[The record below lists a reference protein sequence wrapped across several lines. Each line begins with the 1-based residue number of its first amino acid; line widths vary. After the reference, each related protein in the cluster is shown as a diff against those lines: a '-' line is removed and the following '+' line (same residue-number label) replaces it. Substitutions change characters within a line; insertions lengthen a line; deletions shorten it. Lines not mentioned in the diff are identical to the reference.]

1 VPRRRV
7 RERARLGPTLGVSLL
22 LHLAVA
28 VPLIL
33 AGPGKAPALPP
44 IYRVDL
50 IAAPP
55 GPRQEGIVAPQPVA
69 QPAQPPAQ
77 RAPATPPRAERQPQ
91 EMPAPPTQRPP
102 VRTRTPPAP
111 ATPTPAPTTKPA
123 ETPPAQQAGGG
134 PTGGRGTDV
143 ATVRTEGIEFPYPAY
158 LQNIVRQIATRF
170 DPPRRGALSAEV
182 EFLIRRDGSV
192 VGIGMRTR
200 SGNFEFD
207 QEAMGAVEAAAR
219 TNAFG
224 PLPEG
229 YPDDVLPVIF
239 SFDPRVLR

>member
-28 VPLIL
+28 VPLVL
-33 AGPGKAPALPP
+33 ARPDRAPGLPP

-55 GPRQEGIVAPQPVA
+55 GPRQEGIVTPQPTA
-69 QPAQPPAQ
+69 QPERPA
-77 RAPATPPRAERQPQ
+77 PTPPRAERQPQ

-102 VRTRTPPAP
+102 PRTRTPPAP
-111 ATPTPAPTTKPA
+111 ATPTPAPTTKPV
-123 ETPPAQQAGGG
+123 ETAPAQPAGGG
-134 PTGGRGTDV
+134 PTGDRGTDV

-158 LQNIVRQIATRF
+158 LQNIVRQIAQRF

-182 EFLIRRDGSV
+182 TFLLRRDGSV
-192 VGIGMRTR
+192 ADMRISTR

-207 QEAMGAVEAAAR
+207 QEAMGAIEAAAR
-219 TNAFG
+219 AGAFG
-224 PLPEG
+224 PLPDG
-229 YPDDVLPVIF
+229 FPDDVLPVIF

>member
-33 AGPGKAPALPP
+33 ARPDRAPALPP

-50 IAAPP
+50 IAAPA
-55 GPRQEGIVAPQPVA
+55 GPRQAGIVTPQPTA
-69 QPAQPPAQ
+69 QPEQPA
-77 RAPATPPRAERQPQ
+77 ATPPRAERQPQ

-102 VRTRTPPAP
+102 PRTRTPPAP
-111 ATPTPAPTTKPA
+111 ATPTPAPTTKPVESA
-123 ETPPAQQAGGG
+123 PAQPAGGG
-134 PTGGRGTDV
+134 PTGDRGTDV

-158 LQNIVRQIATRF
+158 LQNIVRQIAQRF

-182 EFLIRRDGSV
+182 TFLLRRDGSV
-192 VGIGMRTR
+192 ADIRMRTR
-200 SGNFEFD
+200 SGNYEFD
-207 QEAMGAVEAAAR
+207 QEAMGAIEAAAR
-219 TNAFG
+219 VNAFG
-224 PLPEG
+224 PLPDG
-229 YPDDVLPVIF
+229 FADDVLPVIF

>member
-1 VPRRRV
+1 MPRRRV
-7 RERARLGPTLGVSLL
+7 RERARLAPTLGVSLL

-33 AGPGKAPALPP
+33 ARPRSEAARPP

-55 GPRQEGIVAPQPVA
+55 GPRQEGIVA
-69 QPAQPPAQ
+69 AQPPAQ
-77 RAPATPPRAERQPQ
+77 PEKPAPTPPRAERQPQ

-102 VRTRTPPAP
+102 ARTRTPPAP

-123 ETPPAQQAGGG
+123 QTAPTQQAGGG
-134 PTGGRGTDV
+134 PTGDRGTDV

-158 LQNIVRQIATRF
+158 LQNIVRQIAKRF

-182 EFLIRRDGSV
+182 TFLLRRDGSV
-192 VGIGMRTR
+192 ADIRISAR

-207 QEAMGAVEAAAR
+207 QDAMGAVEAAASAG
-219 TNAFG
+219 AFG
-224 PLPEG
+224 PLPDG
-229 YPDDVLPVIF
+229 FPDDVLPVIF

>member
-1 VPRRRV
+1 V

-33 AGPGKAPALPP
+33 AGPAKAPALPP

-69 QPAQPPAQ
+69 QPEQP
-77 RAPATPPRAERQPQ
+77 APTPPRAERQPQ

-102 VRTRTPPAP
+102 ARTRTPPAP
-111 ATPTPAPTTKPA
+111 ATPTPAPTTTPA
-123 ETPPAQQAGGG
+123 QTAPAQQAGGG

-182 EFLIRRDGSV
+182 TFLLRRDGSV
-192 VGIGMRTR
+192 ADIRITSR

-219 TNAFG
+219 AGAFG

-229 YPDDVLPVIF
+229 FPDDVLPVIF

>member
-1 VPRRRV
+1 MPRRRV
-7 RERARLGPTLGVSLL
+7 RERARLAPTLGVSLL

-33 AGPGKAPALPP
+33 ARPAKAPARPP

-69 QPAQPPAQ
+69 QPKQS
-77 RAPATPPRAERQPQ
+77 APTPPRAERQPQ

-102 VRTRTPPAP
+102 ARTRTPPAP
-111 ATPTPAPTTKPA
+111 ATPTPAPTT
-123 ETPPAQQAGGG
+123 TPPQTAPPQPAGGG

-158 LQNIVRQIATRF
+158 LNNIVRQIAMRF

-182 EFLIRRDGSV
+182 RFLIRRDGSV
-192 VGIGMRTR
+192 TGISMDTR

-207 QEAMGAVEAAAR
+207 QEAMGSVEAAAR
-219 TNAFG
+219 ANAFG
-224 PLPEG
+224 PLPDG
-229 YPDDVLPVIF
+229 YPDDVLPIIF

>member
-1 VPRRRV
+1 MPRRRV

-28 VPLIL
+28 APLVL
-33 AGPGKAPALPP
+33 ARPDRAPALPP

-55 GPRQEGIVAPQPVA
+55 GPRQPGIVTPQPTA
-69 QPAQPPAQ
+69 QPAQP
-77 RAPATPPRAERQPQ
+77 APTPPRAERQPQ

-102 VRTRTPPAP
+102 PRTRTPPAP
-111 ATPTPAPTTKPA
+111 ATPTQAPTTKPVESA
-123 ETPPAQQAGGG
+123 PAQPAGGG
-134 PTGGRGTDV
+134 PTGDRGTDV

-158 LQNIVRQIATRF
+158 LQNIVRQIAQRF

-182 EFLIRRDGSV
+182 TFLLRRDGSV
-192 VGIGMRTR
+192 ADIRLTKR

-207 QEAMGAVEAAAR
+207 QEATGAVEQAGNVA
-219 TNAFG
+219 AFG
-224 PLPEG
+224 PLPDG
-229 YPDDVLPVIF
+229 FPDDVLPVIF

>member
-1 VPRRRV
+1 
-7 RERARLGPTLGVSLL
+7 VSLL

-28 VPLIL
+28 VPLIV
-33 AGPGKAPALPP
+33 AGPSKGPPLPP

-55 GPRQEGIVAPQPVA
+55 GPRQEGIVAPQPRA
-69 QPAQPPAQ
+69 QPEQP
-77 RAPATPPRAERQPQ
+77 APTPPRAERQPQ

-102 VRTRTPPAP
+102 ARTRTPPAP

-123 ETPPAQQAGGG
+123 ETAPAQQAGGG
-134 PTGGRGTDV
+134 PTGGHGTDV
-143 ATVRTEGIEFPYPAY
+143 AMVRTEGIEFPYPAY

-182 EFLIRRDGSV
+182 TFLLRRDGSV
-192 VGIGMRTR
+192 ADIRISSR

-219 TNAFG
+219 ASAFG
-224 PLPEG
+224 PLPDG
-229 YPDDVLPVIF
+229 FPDDVLPVIF

>member
-7 RERARLGPTLGVSLL
+7 RERARLAPTLGVSLL

-33 AGPGKAPALPP
+33 ARPAKAPARPP

-55 GPRQEGIVAPQPVA
+55 GPRQEGIVVPQPQA
-69 QPAQPPAQ
+69 PPERPAP
-77 RAPATPPRAERQPQ
+77 TPPRAERRPE

-111 ATPTPAPTTKPA
+111 ATPTPAPTTKPPP
-123 ETPPAQQAGGG
+123 ETAPAQQAGGG
-134 PTGGRGTDV
+134 PTGDRGTDV

-158 LQNIVRQIATRF
+158 LQNIVRQIAKRF
-170 DPPRRGALSAEV
+170 DQPRRGALSAEV
-182 EFLIRRDGSV
+182 TFLLRRDGSV
-192 VGIGMRTR
+192 ADIRISTR

-207 QEAMGAVEAAAR
+207 QDAMGAVEAAAGAG
-219 TNAFG
+219 AFG
-224 PLPEG
+224 PLPDG
-229 YPDDVLPVIF
+229 FPDDVLPVIF

>member
-7 RERARLGPTLGVSLL
+7 RERTRLAPTLGASLL

-28 VPLIL
+28 IPLVL
-33 AGPGKAPALPP
+33 ARSAPPPARPP

-50 IAAPP
+50 VAAPA
-55 GPRQEGIVAPQPVA
+55 GPRQEGIVAPQP
-69 QPAQPPAQ
+69 QPQPSEPA
-77 RAPATPPRAERQPQ
+77 ATPPRAQRQPE

-102 VRTRTPPAP
+102 PRTRTPPAP
-111 ATPTPAPTTKPA
+111 ATPTPAPTT
-123 ETPPAQQAGGG
+123 TPPQAAPAPQAGGG
-134 PTGGRGTDV
+134 PTGDRGTDV
-143 ATVRTEGIEFPYPAY
+143 ATVRTEGIEFPFPAY
-158 LQNIVRQIATRF
+158 LDNIVRQIAKRF

-182 EFLIRRDGSV
+182 TFLLRRDGSAAD
-192 VGIGMRTR
+192 IRISSR
-200 SGNFEFD
+200 SGNFDFD

-219 TNAFG
+219 TGAFG

-229 YPDDVLPVIF
+229 FPDDVLPVIF

>member
-1 VPRRRV
+1 MPRRRV
-7 RERARLGPTLGVSLL
+7 RERARLAPTLGVSLL

-33 AGPGKAPALPP
+33 ARPEGAPALPP

-50 IAAPP
+50 IAAPA
-55 GPRQEGIVAPQPVA
+55 GPRQAGIVTPQPQA
-69 QPAQPPAQ
+69 QPEQP
-77 RAPATPPRAERQPQ
+77 APTPPRAERQPQ
-91 EMPAPPTQRPP
+91 EMPAPPTQRPVP
-102 VRTRTPPAP
+102 RTRTPPAP
-111 ATPTPAPTTKPA
+111 ATPTPAPTTRPT
-123 ETPPAQQAGGG
+123 ETAPAQPAGGG

-158 LQNIVRQIATRF
+158 LQNIVRQIAQRF

-182 EFLIRRDGSV
+182 TFLLRRDGSV
-192 VGIGMRTR
+192 ADIRISTR

-207 QEAMGAVEAAAR
+207 QEAMGAIEAAAR
-219 TNAFG
+219 AAAFG
-224 PLPEG
+224 PLPDG
-229 YPDDVLPVIF
+229 FPDDVLPVIF

>member
-1 VPRRRV
+1 MPRRRV

-33 AGPGKAPALPP
+33 ARPDRAPALPP

-55 GPRQEGIVAPQPVA
+55 GPRQPGIVTPQPTA
-69 QPAQPPAQ
+69 QPAQPGP
-77 RAPATPPRAERQPQ
+77 TPPRAERQPE

-102 VRTRTPPAP
+102 PRTRTPPAP
-111 ATPTPAPTTKPA
+111 ATPTQAPTTRPVESA
-123 ETPPAQQAGGG
+123 PAQPAGGG
-134 PTGGRGTDV
+134 PTGDRGTDV

-158 LQNIVRQIATRF
+158 LQNIVRQIAQRF

-182 EFLIRRDGSV
+182 TFLLRRDGSV
-192 VGIGMRTR
+192 ADIRLTKR

-207 QEAMGAVEAAAR
+207 QEATGAVEQAGNVA
-219 TNAFG
+219 AFG
-224 PLPEG
+224 PLPDG
-229 YPDDVLPVIF
+229 FPDDVLPVIF